1 MELQGWFPSTYI
13 EKILNEERCS
23 HLLGIILKDGEK
35 AREEACLAAWKLV
48 DEVGQAGVD
57 WMKSVLAGQDEEAVI
72 AVLKALNTLVENS
85 EGTQRSYVERFGV
98 GQIARLLRHG
108 SARVQFVACEAV
120 AALCS
125 ECESNRDAFVEG
137 GVAQPLVAVLGN
149 DDAEVQEGA
158 LFAIVVVINED
169 NNSMRKDEFCKAGA
183 AVAICQLLQS
193 NEAFQEHAMNAI
205 GLFCH
210 THLQSQD
217 AFREAG
223 CVPLLVGL
231 LLSSSADVQQC
242 SSEVIL
248 KLSEGHG
255 ENTAALCEWGAVPML
270 LDVVVQGSGE
280 VQKQACMAA
289 WNLVLGGGGGQAGV
303 DGMKSVLAGL
313 DEEAVIVVLEV
324 LSIIMKCSKK
334 NQLAF
339 FEYFGARQLS
349 GLFNGSAVVQS
360 KVSELI
366 RTMTLDNTLNRGS
379 HPPNPPSINLA
390 TQWLDEDGRV
400 CPKNVDHATQCPKGH
415 PLEPLDSGGAPQV
428 QQASGADLMCR
439 VCHASTPRQRAREWL
454 VCSVAG
460 CCGGYAVC
468 AACVVLLGCSQKAA
482 AASTDDF
489 CMMVLNKISPPIS
502 LLLECVRFEL
512 TFVRVYHWSTCGGS
526 NLSFWRCGSVA

>member
-1 MELQGWFPSTYI
+1 
-13 EKILNEERCS
+13 
-23 HLLGIILKDGEK
+23 
-35 AREEACLAAWKLV
+35 
-48 DEVGQAGVD
+48 
-57 WMKSVLAGQDEEAVI
+57 MKSVLAGHDEELVI
-72 AVLKALNTLVENS
+72 AVLEALITVVENS
-85 EGTQRSYVERFGV
+85 EGKQRSYVERFGV
-98 GQIARLLRHG
+98 GRIVALLGHG
-108 SARVQFVACEAV
+108 SVGVQFVACGAV
-120 AALCS
+120 TALCS

-137 GVAQPLVAVLGN
+137 GVTQPLVALLGG

-158 LFAIVVVINED
+158 LFAIAVVLNED
-169 NNSMRKDEFCKAGA
+169 NNSTRKDEFCRAGA
-183 AVAICQLLQS
+183 AVAVCRLLQS
-193 NEAFQEHAMNAI
+193 DEAFQELAMNTI
-205 GLFCH
+205 GIFCDS
-210 THLQSQD
+210 HLQSQD

-231 LLSSSADVQQC
+231 LSSSSMDVKQC

-270 LDVVVQGSGE
+270 LDVVVQRSGE
-280 VQKQACMAA
+280 VRKQACMAA

-303 DGMKSVLAGL
+303 DGMKSVLAGH
-313 DEEAVIVVLEV
+313 DEELVIAVLEG
-324 LSIIMKCSKK
+324 LSSIIKCSTKK
-334 NQLAF
+334 QLAF
-339 FEYFGARQLS
+339 VECFGVRQLT

-366 RTMTLDNTLNRGS
+366 RTMTLDRTLNRNL
-379 HPPNPPSINLA
+379 HPPDPPAINLA
-390 TQWLDEDGRV
+390 TEWLDEDGRV
-400 CPKNVDHATQCPKGH
+400 CPKNINHATQCPKGH
-415 PLEPLDSGGAPQV
+415 TLEPLGSGGP
-428 QQASGADLMCR
+428 ASGANVMCR
-439 VCHASTPRQRAREWL
+439 ICHASTPRQRASEWL

-468 AACVVLLGCSQKAA
+468 AACVVVLGCSQKAA

-489 CMMVLNKISPPIS
+489 CMMVFSKISLPIS